1 MAMLSFSVLPGIY
14 TQAGFKEDGETFVQ
28 FLLTVFAVSLTMNSV
43 GHLLAAAAP
52 NGQVAGILGG
62 VIVALF
68 NIFKYVRKPWWLD
81 AFENIHNGWFVRW

>member
-1 MAMLSFSVLPGIY
+1 LSYRDVGCQLRAAAASKK
-14 TQAGFKEDGETFVQ
+14 AGFKADGETFFQ
-28 FLLTVFAVSLTMNSV
+28 FLLTVFAVSLTLNSI

-68 NIFKYVRKPWWLD
+68 NIFK
-81 AFENIHNGWFVRW
+81 